1 MWEVSEG
8 RVEGGGCRRGGKV
21 GGGGR
26 LEEGGVFLFL
36 CLRRIC
42 KDPLTVSI
50 VSLSPA

>member
-1 MWEVSEG
+1 VG
-8 RVEGGGCRRGGKV
+8 GVGGGLLRVEGEGV
-21 GGGGR
+21 GGGVEG
-26 LEEGGVFLFL
+26 GGVFLFL